1 VALTARGGTGAR
13 PQDTGALRAFA
24 HLRSEGGRGITA
36 ELVTLVANPVV
47 YALILLT
54 IALRARRRRE
64 PRLAATAAFIL
75 LGAAASN
82 EVLRRVLGD
91 PIYAYHRPGA
101 SISAT
106 SWPSGTATAGLAV
119 AACMVLMAQ
128 RENGRRTA
136 VTAGLI
142 AVGSGYSVLLLGYHL
157 PTDVLGGLLL
167 SGAWSILGVALLRGA
182 ETRWPSP
189 SRGGSSRR
197 QGPAPLTGGP
207 VAALTAATVTAAVLV
222 VGTTELAGTGPRS
235 AGVDGWALATPAAI
249 TVIVVIVLTVV
260 LRLGVWET
268 APVSSPASDSY
279 QDHADA
285 RRRGT
290 S

>member
-1 VALTARGGTGAR
+1 MALTARGGTGAR

-24 HLRSEGGRGITA
+24 HLRSEGRLGIPA

-91 PIYAYHRPGA
+91 PIFAYHRPGA

-167 SGAWSILGVALLRGA
+167 SGAWSILGVAALRGA

-189 SRGGSSRR
+189 SRGGHSRR
-197 QGPAPLTGGP
+197 QGQPFTGGP

-222 VGTTELAGTGPRS
+222 VGATELAGTSSRS

-249 TVIVVIVLTVV
+249 TVIVVGVLTVV

-268 APVSSPASDSY
+268 APVSSPDSDSY